1 MTQYLVTT
9 VVPGFTGDVG
19 TVHFADGV
27 ALVDDEKDAATLAYC
42 RSAGY
47 TVEEPA
53 SVEEAVDEA
62 EEPLDELGDEQPK
75 KSASTDAWRTW
86 AVDHG
91 GMTADEAATLSR
103 DQLVE
108 RFTTST
114 EETPA

>member
-1 MTQYLVTT
+1 MAQYLVTT

-27 ALVDDEKDAATLAYC
+27 ALIDDETDAATLAYC

-47 TVEEPA
+47 TVEAPEAGAEPEP
-53 SVEEAVDEA
+53 EEPDEA
-62 EEPLDELGDEQPK
+62 DEAGQPK
-75 KSASTDAWRTW
+75 KSASTEAWRTW
-86 AVDHG
+86 AVEHG
-91 GMTADEAATLSR
+91 GMEADEAATLSR

-108 RFTTST
+108 RFTTT